1 MNIRT
6 SDILLNS
13 PLFGKAL
20 RENLEIALS
29 NDNYCETDFKSG
41 ENILPPRESIS
52 GIGIIISGSAKVYSV
67 DGDRNV
73 LLRRLET
80 EDMFGVASLFNRE
93 RSNVSIIIAGKNCSV
108 LFISSA
114 AISKLLESDKNFMY
128 AYIEFL
134 SGRIRFLNR
143 KIAFYTSGSAERRLA
158 LYLSSFESE
167 NVTVD
172 LHMNSLSELLDIG
185 RASLYR
191 AIDKLVAENFIKRD
205 GENFILV
212 NRQAMLDYYK
222 IQK

>member
-1 MNIRT
+1 MNTKT
-6 SDILLNS
+6 SDIILNS
-13 PLFGKAL
+13 PLFGKAS
-20 RENLEIALS
+20 RDNLEIALS
-29 NDNYCETDFKSG
+29 RDAYYEVDFKSG
-41 ENILPPRESIS
+41 DIILSPKEAPRS
-52 GIGIIISGSAKVYSV
+52 IGILMSGSAKVYSA

-73 LLRRLET
+73 LLRRLEA
-80 EDMFGVASLFNRE
+80 EGMFGVASLFSRDNAD
-93 RSNVSIIIAGKNCSV
+93 VSIIIAGKNCRV

-114 AISKLLESDKNFMY
+114 AISKLLETDKNFMY

-205 GENFILV
+205 GDNFTLV
-212 NRQAMLDYYK
+212 NRQAMLDHYK